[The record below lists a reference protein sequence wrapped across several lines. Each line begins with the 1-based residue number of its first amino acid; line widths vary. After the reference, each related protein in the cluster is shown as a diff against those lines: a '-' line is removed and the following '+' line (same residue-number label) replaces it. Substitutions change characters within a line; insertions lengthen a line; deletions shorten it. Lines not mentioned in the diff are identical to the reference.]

1 VNPSSS
7 DGALHSRTPTFFFC
21 QHTSPPFPWF
31 ERCAIRSALHLAVT
45 NGFFRRAS
53 DEGRGRQSKRRR
65 RRRKKRQGHE
75 AG

>member
-1 VNPSSS
+1 MNPSSS

-45 NGFFRRAS
+45 NGLRLPITRVLLC
-53 DEGRGRQSKRRR
+53 EQE
-65 RRRKKRQGHE
+65 E
-75 AG
+75 AYAR